1 MVQLES
7 LHWKPHILTLL
18 AAPQVASD
26 GPNPAGGAEKW
37 SHCCVESSEVSEM
50 ANSQET
56 SRQQVSNQT
65 SQLASVNWDVCSHPS
80 ETREAERLAN
90 VIFYRSEM
98 STCASSNVRQ
108 QAHFWLNTL
117 ITTCK
122 TPVVMMLGLWC
133 HLNWAVF
140 SLYYYRIKGFSD
152 GCNRRTT
159 FTSTPAIQERF
170 HLQRWATLY

>member
-1 MVQLES
+1 MWRRAESSFLITSCVQMKAHNRFTQPNWCYWRVSTENLMNQPCS
-7 LHWKPHILTLL
+7 LLL
-18 AAPQVASD
+18 RWPLMDPTQQV
-26 GPNPAGGAEKW
+26 AEKW
-37 SHCCVESSEVSEM
+37 SHCCVESSKVGEM

-65 SQLASVNWDVCSHPS
+65 GQLASVNWDVCSHPS

-90 VIFYRSEM
+90 AIFYRSEM

-122 TPVVMMLGLWC
+122 TPVVMMLGFWC
-133 HLNWAVF
+133 HLNWAAF
-140 SLYYYRIKGFSD
+140 SL
-152 GCNRRTT
+152 
-159 FTSTPAIQERF
+159 
-170 HLQRWATLY
+170 